1 MYLFCPPIYSI
12 ICMLIH
18 PSTASSLN
26 PSVHSAVLKPVYPF
40 ASPSVP
46 LSLFRVSVCLS
57 FRLIFPSL
65 QWLDIFRWLAVFF
78 SMVTKRLLQS
88 PYRRRKTLSPCKPI
102 DSFETNIGALLLI
115 KFRYVMVTQVLILS
129 NAQKRQGLG

>member
-18 PSTASSLN
+18 LSTASSLN